1 MPFNPRLRPS
11 LLTSAALIGLL
22 LSGAACTP
30 TKGPRTIRAA
40 QSGAAD
46 ACHYPL
52 AGRRGSV
59 SYTHLDVYKRQHMI
73 CPFDLSG
80 G

>member
-46 ACHYPL
+46 VIGNDNVALVTCTAMLTLTVGFAPPL
-52 AGRRGSV
+52 
-59 SYTHLDVYKRQHMI
+59 L
-73 CPFDLSG
+73 
-80 G
+80 